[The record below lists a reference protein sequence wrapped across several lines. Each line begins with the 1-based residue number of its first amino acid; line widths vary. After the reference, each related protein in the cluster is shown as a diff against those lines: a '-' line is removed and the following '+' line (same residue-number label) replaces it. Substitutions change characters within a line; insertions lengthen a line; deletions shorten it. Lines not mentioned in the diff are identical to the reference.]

1 MAILLEDVSLACAHP
16 DPAGLFITDL
26 DGTLL
31 DADRKLPDSALSA
44 LHRLGSQGI
53 VRAVATGR
61 SLFSFNTVAAA
72 DWPVDF
78 VIFST
83 GAGVMQQPDGR
94 IVRRVSLENTEVCT
108 AFDALCALG
117 LDVMVQRP
125 IPDSH
130 VFGFKAQQ
138 HRPNPDFERRLSL
151 YRRFV
156 FPLDGD
162 IEDFGPATQLVAIA
176 PPDQGPEALAA
187 ARANLPGFT
196 VIQTTSPLD
205 GRSMWIEVFPA
216 QVSKSLTTAW
226 LAAKLTIPR
235 DRTVSVGNDYNDLDL
250 LEWTPDRF
258 VVANAPRDLSARFPT
273 VASNNDG
280 GVAEA
285 VDRWLEKC

>member
-1 MAILLEDVSLACAHP
+1 MALILEDVGFACER
-16 DPAGLFITDL
+16 PAPTGLFITDL

-31 DADRKLPDSALSA
+31 NAERKLSDAARCALQ
-44 LHRLGSQGI
+44 RLGRRGI

-78 VIFST
+78 VVFST
-83 GAGVMQQPDGR
+83 GAGVIQRPGER
-94 IVRRVSLENTEVCT
+94 IVRRVSLETEEVCT
-108 AFDALCALG
+108 AFDVLCALG

-130 VFGFKAQQ
+130 VFGFKTQ
-138 HRPNPDFERRLSL
+138 RRSNSDFERRLSL

-162 IEDFGPATQLVAIA
+162 LKGFGPATQLVAIV
-176 PPDQGPEALAA
+176 PPDEGPQALAA
-187 ARANLPGFT
+187 VRAELPGFT
-196 VIQTTSPLD
+196 VVQTTSPLD

-216 QVSKSLTTAW
+216 EVSKSLTAAW
-226 LAAKLTIPR
+226 LAAKLKIPLGR
-235 DRTVSVGNDYNDLDL
+235 IASVGNDYNDLDL
-250 LEWTPDRF
+250 LEWTPTRF
-258 VVANAPRDLSARFPT
+258 VVANAPRDLTARFPT
-273 VASNNDG
+273 VASNNHG

-285 VDRWLEKC
+285 VDRWLETC